1 MAFIRGNV
9 YFIDLGYGEKPF
21 VVVSNNQRN
30 RSLGSALAVRIT
42 TTPKPSLASI
52 VELGLTEPVIGKVLC
67 DDIETI
73 YDDEPHRH
81 AGALSP
87 AALAG
92 VGLSLKI
99 ALALR

>member
-1 MAFIRGNV
+1 MAFVRGNV

-21 VVVSNNQRN
+21 LVVSNNQRN
-30 RSLGSALAVRIT
+30 LALGSALAVRIT
-42 TTPKPSLASI
+42 TTPKPSMASI
-52 VELGLTEPVIGKVLC
+52 VELGPTESITGKVLC

-92 VGLSLKI
+92 VDQSLKV